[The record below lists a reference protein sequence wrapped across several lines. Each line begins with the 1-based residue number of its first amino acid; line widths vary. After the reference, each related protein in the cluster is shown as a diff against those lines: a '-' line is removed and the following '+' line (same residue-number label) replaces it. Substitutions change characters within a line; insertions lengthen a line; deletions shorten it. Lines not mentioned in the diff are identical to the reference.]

1 MGGQDQAR
9 AQLWGGYR
17 GAFDP
22 FGGHK
27 IVRIQNSVTPI
38 CLNFQNSVT
47 PIKDQPT
54 RFKWLD

>member
-1 MGGQDQAR
+1 VVKIKQGRNYGADT
-9 AQLWGGYR
+9 G

-54 RFKWLD
+54 RFKRLD